1 MRAEEHETKRVAAE
15 TTEKTQF
22 KIPISLIQQIS
33 SEKELLK
40 FDLMEKSK
48 YKDENFIP
56 QSSALTRGCEDY
68 FMMKNLKFC
77 FLLKRIF

>member
-33 SEKELLK
+33 SEKELLN
-40 FDLMEKSK
+40 FDLKEKSS
-48 YKDENFIP
+48 
-56 QSSALTRGCEDY
+56 Q
-68 FMMKNLKFC
+68 
-77 FLLKRIF
+77 